1 MCRLLRT
8 PRSATPFTT
17 PPCLCPS
24 PPSVT
29 RSVRIPWRVYCG
41 EAKSPHRLYFG
52 ISEEREAGGAQL
64 PGATRGR
71 LGARRHGGHEKAKQ
85 LLYGANAP
93 VDRIKLQRRFYTWDT
108 YAETLVTCG
117 KSAPPKIQTVQHY
130 MDEKDLTTQNFN
142 RHGTL
147 IPREELLL
155 DQSYPEDKII
165 CLAGDVESVRDNY
178 RLEAH
183 CNRGFGPLAYRP
195 GRGGAQEGPFRAA
208 SGCRVLSRVTGKKNA
223 LGPTYGRY
231 VASLFYMK
239 QDYYMVVD
247 SHSRFSLH
255 FDVKMILRV
264 FQAPTRAVLSH
275 YPNGYRP
282 EAPTEE
288 YGKTDV
294 MSMCKGQILSNAMPK
309 LGAEWINLKSA
320 PVLEAFAA
328 AGYMFGESGYVL
340 ANPFDPFLPHLFD
353 GEEILYSARMW
364 TSGYDIYC
372 PAAVNVLHHYGRA
385 GAKRD
390 WGDPV
395 NGVKRRERS
404 EKRGLY
410 LLQRYTPWAET
421 EERFNKIQ
429 VHMKEAKEKFYKEQ
443 NGTGDL
449 VKAAIDGIQN
459 ALSRPAHTTAKQRIV
474 VKDEDAKSIPQL
486 HVFRGYYGMG
496 SERTL
501 EAYWEHSELTD
512 AYVKK
517 RDGEGRWEGGTNLC
531 EKGRRA

>member
-1 MCRLLRT
+1 
-8 PRSATPFTT
+8 
-17 PPCLCPS
+17 
-24 PPSVT
+24 
-29 RSVRIPWRVYCG
+29 
-41 EAKSPHRLYFG
+41 
-52 ISEEREAGGAQL
+52 
-64 PGATRGR
+64 
-71 LGARRHGGHEKAKQ
+71 
-85 LLYGANAP
+85 
-93 VDRIKLQRRFYTWDT
+93 
-108 YAETLVTCG
+108 
-117 KSAPPKIQTVQHY
+117 

-231 VASLFYMK
+231 VTSLFYMK

-275 YPNGYRP
+275 YPNAYTP
-282 EAPTEE
+282 EAPAAEVNRT
-288 YGKTDV
+288 V
-294 MSMCKGQILSNAMPK
+294 MSMCH
-309 LGAEWINLKSA
+309 GAVLESGV
-320 PVLEAFAA
+320 PVLQAVYAAWADKPSLGAFAA

-372 PAAVNVLHHYGRA
+372 PAAVNVLHHYGRV

-390 WGDPV
+390 WGSVPAA
-395 NGVKRRERS
+395 ERWRLSS
-404 EKRGLY
+404 EWRALY
-410 LLQRYTPWAET
+410 LLQRYTLRGDPST
-421 EERFNKIQ
+421 HLQKGLRSISEE
-429 VHMKEAKEKFYKEQ
+429 E
-443 NGTGDL
+443 
-449 VKAAIDGIQN
+449 
-459 ALSRPAHTTAKQRIV
+459 LSRKVHYSLFER
-474 VKDEDAKSIPQL
+474 
-486 HVFRGYYGMG
+486 YYGMG
-496 SERTL
+496 GVRTVTD
-501 EAYWEHSELTD
+501 YWKYTQLDAEHLTWEEKTKRWRGGRGLCPEED
-512 AYVKK
+512 AF
-517 RDGEGRWEGGTNLC
+517 G
-531 EKGRRA
+531 